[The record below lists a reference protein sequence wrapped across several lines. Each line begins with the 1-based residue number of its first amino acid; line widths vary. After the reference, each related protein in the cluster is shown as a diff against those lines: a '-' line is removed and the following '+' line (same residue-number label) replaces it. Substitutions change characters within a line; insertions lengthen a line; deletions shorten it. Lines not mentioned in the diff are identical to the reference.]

1 MSHVARDRRGAVSGR
16 HRPVRGRRHGGVN
29 GAVARG
35 RGRAS
40 DLGEGVEVSEVPG
53 DRLVVA
59 IDGPAAAG
67 KTTVASAA
75 ARRLDAL
82 FFDTGVIYRAL
93 TLAALRHGVA
103 PEDGLRLAGLARH
116 LDIQVKPPSQPDGR
130 FYDVWLEGEEV
141 TQQLRDPEVDRAVS
155 AVSAHPAVRRA
166 LLDVQR
172 RIARSGRVVLTG
184 RDIGTVVVPDADVKI
199 WLDASLEERARR
211 RQRDLAAQ
219 GIERSLDEVM
229 EEMERRDRADAE
241 RAIAPMKPAKDAVV
255 IVTDGRSVEEVV
267 EEIVR
272 LAGGG

>member
-1 MSHVARDRRGAVSGR
+1 
-16 HRPVRGRRHGGVN
+16 
-29 GAVARG
+29 
-35 RGRAS
+35 
-40 DLGEGVEVSEVPG
+40 VEVSEVPG

-116 LDIQVKPPSQPDGR
+116 LDIQVRPPSQPDGR
-130 FYDVWLEGEEV
+130 FYDVWLEGEDV

-255 IVTDGRSVEEVV
+255 IVTDGRSIEEVV

-272 LAGGG
+272 LAGGESESR